1 MAFTIKQGDTSPA
14 LLADL
19 ETPSREPAQLVGATV
34 LFHMRSS
41 RPNAQPLVAPVVV
54 VDAEL
59 GRVRYDWQP
68 EDTAVSGDFEAEFEV
83 TYADGSI
90 ETFPNEGY
98 IEIFI
103 PEQIA

>member
-1 MAFTIKQGDTSPA
+1 MAFTIKQGDTSPS

-19 ETPSREPAQLVGATV
+19 VTPANEAAQLVGATV

-41 RPNAQPLVAPVVV
+41 RRSVLPLVAAATV
-54 VDAEL
+54 VDPEL

-68 EDTAVSGDFEAEFEV
+68 EDTSTAGDFEAEFEV
-83 TYADGSI
+83 TYADGSV
-90 ETFPNEGY
+90 ETFPNDGY
-98 IEIFI
+98 IDIYI